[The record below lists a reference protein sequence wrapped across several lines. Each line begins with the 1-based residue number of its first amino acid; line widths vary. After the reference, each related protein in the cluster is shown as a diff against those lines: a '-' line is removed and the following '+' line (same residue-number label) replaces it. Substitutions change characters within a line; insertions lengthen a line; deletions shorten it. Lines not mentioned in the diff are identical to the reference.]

1 MYKPEKVILYVKPV
15 CGWCRQA
22 EHWLKSQSIEFETV
36 DVMEDPAA
44 FEHME
49 KISGQTLAPVIEVDG
64 QVLADF
70 GARELVVFWE
80 GLGKDALPRLLSQRI
95 SGRDCLNGFAY
106 SYPPPAR
113 TLPHAI

>member
-1 MYKPEKVILYVKPV
+1 MYQPEKVILGVKPV

-22 EHWLKSQSIEFETV
+22 EHWLKSQGIEFETV

-64 QVLADF
+64 QCLRIS
-70 GARELVVFWE
+70 ARASWWFF
-80 GLGKDALPRLLSQRI
+80 GKDL
-95 SGRDCLNGFAY
+95 GRTHDHGC
-106 SYPPPAR
+106 
-113 TLPHAI
+113 